1 MVILAGEIGKEKS
14 KLALFSHKTLSKQTS
29 IDSLIVSQ
37 VFMTKDYAQ
46 GLQNI
51 VKDFLDKNYHGTIT
65 EDIYGA
71 CFGIAGP
78 VDNGE
83 ATVNYMDDLEVTFSE
98 QHFKEKLPYQ
108 GVPVSFLNDMVAIG
122 YGIFLGD
129 GEKQLTELYPAAD
142 VDGPK
147 DRRVLMLVSDGL
159 GQALW
164 LDSPGKKLVPVDS
177 EGGHTDFS
185 PTIDQDIELLEFL
198 KNLKKQKKQ
207 EEEDQSPVG
216 YEEDQSPVSYEYVL
230 SKEGLVRI
238 YGFIKDS
245 SDEWKNQPNMEA
257 EAIIDAAKTG
267 NLLCKAA
274 LDQFIAIWGAQAGN
288 LALTYKASGGVYIG
302 GIDIPIEML
311 KEGNFR
317 NAFINKEKK
326 FKGYNEKIGIKVF
339 QDKDIVL
346 WGAARYA
353 IEEGFVTKGKF
364 AIMRANQ

>member
-14 KLALFSHKTLSKQTS
+14 NLALFSHKTLSKQTS

-37 VFMTKDYAQ
+37 IFTTKDYAK

-51 VKDFLDKNYHGTIT
+51 VNDFLDRNYHGTIT

-83 ATVNYMDDLEVTFSE
+83 ATINYMDDLEVTFSE

-129 GEKQLTELYPAAD
+129 GEKQLTELYPATD

-147 DRRVLMLVSDGL
+147 DRRVLMLVTDGL

-185 PTIDQDIELLEFL
+185 PRTPQDIELLNSSTL
-198 KNLKKQKKQ
+198 KEEKKKDKIP
-207 EEEDQSPVG
+207 DQI
-216 YEEDQSPVSYEYVL
+216 PVSYEYIL
-230 SKEGLVRI
+230 SKKGLVRI
-238 YGFIKDS
+238 YGFIKKDS
-245 SDEWKNQPNMEA
+245 KDSPEEWKNQPDMENA
-257 EAIIDAAKTG
+257 EAIIEAAKTG
-267 NLLCKAA
+267 NPLCKAA

-317 NAFINKEKK
+317 NAFINKEKN
-326 FKGYNEKIGIKVF
+326 FKSYNEKVGIKVF
-339 QDKDIVL
+339 QEKDIVL
-346 WGAARYA
+346 WGAARHA